1 MSIST
6 YEELRVA
13 VASRM
18 KRVDSVADVPDY
30 IVGAEDIFRRELR
43 FREMEQRSTATLS
56 GEYLALPTDFLE
68 VRNVQ
73 LNSTPV
79 RSLEFVSPEYLDTR
93 WKGTSGLPVQYTI
106 IGSEFQFGPIPSSN
120 TSYTVEI
127 AYYESLP
134 ALTVAANTN
143 WLLTRHPLLYLYG
156 ALSVAGDDTQDP
168 RASQWNAL
176 FAQHMES
183 ARKSDKRAR
192 WSGSTLSMKVA

>member
-13 VASRM
+13 VAQRM
-18 KRVDSVADVPDY
+18 KRADSAVDVPDY
-30 IVGAEDIFRRELR
+30 IAGAEDIFRRELR
-43 FREMEQRSTATLS
+43 FREMEQRSTATLT

-79 RSLEFVSPEYLDTR
+79 RALEFVSPEYIDTR
-93 WKGTSGLPVQYTI
+93 WAGQAGIPKQFTI
-106 IGSEFQFGPIPSSN
+106 IGGEFQFAPIPGG
-120 TSYTVEI
+120 SYTVEI
-127 AYYESLP
+127 AYYESIP
-134 ALTVAANTN
+134 ALTADANTN
-143 WLLTRHPLLYLYG
+143 WLLDRHPLLYLYG
-156 ALSVAGDDTQDP
+156 ALSVAGDDTQDQ
-168 RASQWNAL
+168 RAAQWNAL

-183 ARKSDKRAR
+183 ARKSDKRSR